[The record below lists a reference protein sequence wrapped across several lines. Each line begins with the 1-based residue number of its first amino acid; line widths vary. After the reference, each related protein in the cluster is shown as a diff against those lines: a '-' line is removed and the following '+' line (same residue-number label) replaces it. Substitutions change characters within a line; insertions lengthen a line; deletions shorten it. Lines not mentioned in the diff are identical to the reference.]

1 MNTLKRAVPGV
12 VQAGPAAAIS
22 VEESSLHASAR
33 EAGVSR
39 SRPRGATLSASSI
52 RNLRMMHLL
61 ERIAGK
67 FNELEIP
74 LMVLKG
80 AALNLTVY
88 DGPEQ
93 RPMADL
99 DLMVRVEDLEGACA
113 ALEGLGGLRSPTQ
126 FRDDFFPRF
135 HYELEYN
142 VGTVYPVKIDLHVRP
157 FRPLRYSQLVPS
169 TALWDR
175 ADTVRIGL
183 ATVLIPSVE
192 DMLIHLTAHAAI
204 HGPLRPMWLA
214 DIRLWIVV
222 HQARLDWTRFLTTVE
237 EWRLALPVR
246 KALNDAEREFGP
258 LCPPPVSDRLEEMRV
273 NWRDRLALWQA
284 PRDAGRSGSHVAVNV
299 LCTPRRRFVVGYL
312 LAVVF
317 PDRAHMADWYCH
329 RHWGWLACAHL
340 LRWLGP
346 VAARLPRVWSRVNKI
361 AVRPSNIHGVGV
373 FATRDIA
380 TGEVIARY
388 SGRRVGRKGM
398 YVVEQTDSSGNR
410 QQYELTGKLRFL
422 NHSCGPNAAF
432 SQFELR
438 AVRPI
443 TAGQEITITYG
454 SGTCSCMQVDCGA
467 TNDAP
472 ARVSAQVA

>member
-1 MNTLKRAVPGV
+1 MRSETLVRTNSSRRITPELPRVPRADASRTC
-12 VQAGPAAAIS
+12 AGD
-22 VEESSLHASAR
+22 
-33 EAGVSR
+33 EAL
-39 SRPRGATLSASSI
+39 PASSI

-61 ERIAGK
+61 ERIARK
-67 FNELEIP
+67 FNEIEIP

-99 DLMVRVEDLEGACA
+99 DLMVRVADLEGACT
-113 ALEGLGGLRSPTQ
+113 ALESLGGLRSPTL
-126 FRDDFFPRF
+126 FREDFFPRF

-142 VGTVYPVKIDLHVRP
+142 VGTIYPVKIDLHVRP
-157 FRPLRYSQLVPS
+157 FRPLRYSQLIPP
-169 TALWDR
+169 TAFWDR
-175 ADTVRIGL
+175 AEPLQIGL
-183 ATVLIPSVE
+183 ATVLILSVE

-204 HGPLRPMWLA
+204 HGPLRLMWLE
-214 DIRLWIVV
+214 DIRLWIV
-222 HQARLDWTRFLTTVE
+222 HQARLDWTRFLATVE
-237 EWRLALPVR
+237 KWRLALPVR
-246 KALNDAEREFGP
+246 EALNDVEREFGP
-258 LCPPPVSDRLEEMRV
+258 LCPSLVSDRLAEMRV
-273 NWRDRLALWQA
+273 NWRDRLALWEA
-284 PRDAGRSGSHVAVNV
+284 PRDADHPTSHVAVNV
-299 LCTPRRRFVVGYL
+299 LCTPDWRIVLGYL

-329 RHWGWLACAHL
+329 RHWGWLPCAHV
-340 LRWLGP
+340 LRWFTPL
-346 VAARLPRVWSRVNKI
+346 AARLPRLWSRLNKVE
-361 AVRPSNIHGVGV
+361 VRPSNIHGVGV

-398 YVVEQTDSSGNR
+398 YVVEQTDPSGNR
-410 QQYELTGKLRFL
+410 QRYELTGKLRFM

-454 SGTCSCMQVDCGA
+454 SAACSCIPVNCNAAQ
-467 TNDAP
+467 DAP
-472 ARVSAQVA
+472 GNIVAQVA

>member
-1 MNTLKRAVPGV
+1 MRSGTLVRTNASRRVAQELPRVPCADTSKARA
-12 VQAGPAAAIS
+12 AD
-22 VEESSLHASAR
+22 
-33 EAGVSR
+33 EAL
-39 SRPRGATLSASSI
+39 PASSI

-67 FNELEIP
+67 FNEIEIP

-99 DLMVRVEDLEGACA
+99 DLMVRVEDLEGACT
-113 ALEGLGGLRSPTQ
+113 ALENLGGLRSPTQ
-126 FRDDFFPRF
+126 FREDFFPRF

-142 VGTVYPVKIDLHVRP
+142 VGTIYPVKIDLHVRP
-157 FRPLRYSQLVPS
+157 FRPLRYSQLVP
-169 TALWDR
+169 R
-175 ADTVRIGL
+175 AAFWERAKAVRIGL
-183 ATVLIPSVE
+183 ATILIPSVE
-192 DMLIHLTAHAAI
+192 DMLIHLTTHAAI

-222 HQARLDWTRFLTTVE
+222 HQTRLDWARFLTTVQ

-258 LCPPPVSDRLEEMRV
+258 LCPPFVSERLAEMRV

-284 PRDAGRSGSHVAVNV
+284 PRDADHPACHVAVNV
-299 LCTPRRRFVVGYL
+299 LCTPDWRFVLGYL
-312 LAVVF
+312 LAVAF

-329 RHWGWLACAHL
+329 RHWGWLPCAHL
-340 LRWLGP
+340 LRWLAP
-346 VAARLPRVWSRVNKI
+346 VAARLPRLWSRLNKVE
-361 AVRPSNIHGVGV
+361 VRPSNIHGVGV
-373 FATRDIA
+373 FAARDIA

-388 SGRRVGRKGM
+388 SGRRIGRKGM
-398 YVVEQTDSSGNR
+398 YVVEQTDPSGNPQR
-410 QQYELTGKLRFL
+410 YELTGKLRFL

-443 TAGQEITITYG
+443 AAGQEVTITYG
-454 SGTCSCMQVDCGA
+454 SGTCSCRQVNGGA
-467 TNDAP
+467 TSDAP
-472 ARVSAQVA
+472 AKVIAEVA